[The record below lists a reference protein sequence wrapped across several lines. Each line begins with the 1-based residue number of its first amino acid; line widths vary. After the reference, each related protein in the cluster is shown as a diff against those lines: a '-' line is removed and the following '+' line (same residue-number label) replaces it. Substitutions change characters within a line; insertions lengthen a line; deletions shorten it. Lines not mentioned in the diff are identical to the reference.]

1 MKRPVGK
8 GQNSAGS
15 TLVICILFAG
25 LLLVACSSGPDL
37 ETPPDIRY
45 GEDSCD
51 RCLMIINEA
60 RYAAAYLTNDG
71 ETRRFDDIGGMVA
84 YTQEVTEDVA
94 VFWVHD
100 FDTEEWLKGDAAF
113 YVAGDQATPMGFG
126 IVAFA
131 NQDRAEA
138 WAAEEGGLVMTFNEL
153 LNQDE
158 AEASLSEHSGG

>member
-1 MKRPVGK
+1 MKRFRGPGK
-8 GQNSAGS
+8 HTRWQICFI
-15 TLVICILFAG
+15 LVG

-60 RYAAAYLTNDG
+60 RYAAAYVTDDG

-84 YTQEVTEDVA
+84 YTQEVPEDVA

-100 FDTEEWLKGDAAF
+100 FDTEEWLKAEAAI
-113 YVAGDQATPMGFG
+113 YVAGDHATPMGFG
-126 IVAFA
+126 IVAF
-131 NQDRAEA
+131 NDPDRAEA
-138 WAAEEGGLVMTFNEL
+138 WAAEKGGMVMTFTEL
-153 LNQDE
+153 LR
-158 AEASLSEHSGG
+158 

>member
-1 MKRPVGK
+1 
-8 GQNSAGS
+8 
-15 TLVICILFAG
+15 
-25 LLLVACSSGPDL
+25 
-37 ETPPDIRY
+37 
-45 GEDSCD
+45 
-51 RCLMIINEA
+51 
-60 RYAAAYLTNDG
+60 
-71 ETRRFDDIGGMVA
+71 
-84 YTQEVTEDVA
+84 
-94 VFWVHD
+94 
-100 FDTEEWLKGDAAF
+100 LKGDAAF